1 MAPSPEDR
9 VADAIDELYSLDP
22 GEFTE
27 RRNALAT
34 AARKANEAAAG
45 KRILALRKPTR
56 AAWILN
62 QLARAEPELVAEFAA
77 LGQQLRT
84 AHLNLDGDQIR
95 ELSRQRRLL
104 IDQTAAQ
111 AFTAAGVDTPTAGL
125 RDDVTATLGAVLA
138 DDDAAARFAA
148 GTLITAEDQSG
159 FGPAG
164 AQLRAVPALR
174 DETKPGKPG
183 PAQPSAREARE
194 AAKREAAVIKAEH
207 EVETA
212 QAAKR
217 AADDAAAEAAHVA
230 RRLTDQLADAKRRED
245 DALLAARHADLQL
258 QKARKALDGLL
269 R

>member
-1 MAPSPEDR
+1 MAPPDEDR

-34 AARKANEAAAG
+34 AARKANAATAG
-45 KRILALRKPTR
+45 KQILALRKPTR

-62 QLARAEPELVAEFAA
+62 QLARAEPDLVAEFAA

-84 AHLNLDGDQIR
+84 AHLSLDGDQIR

-111 AFTAAGVDTPTAGL
+111 AFTAAGVDAPPAGL

-148 GTLITAEDQSG
+148 GTLVTAEDQSG
-159 FGPAG
+159 FGPTG
-164 AQLRAVPALR
+164 AQLRAVPSPR
-174 DETKPGKPG
+174 DETATG
-183 PAQPSAREARE
+183 PARPSAREARE
-194 AAKREAAVIKAEH
+194 AAKREAALIKAEH

-212 QAAKR
+212 QAAK
-217 AADDAAAEAAHVA
+217 AGADDAATEAAHVA